1 MERGGRM
8 FFATGDTHGEWT
20 RFSSKN
26 FPEGKTLSRDDYVFI
41 MGDFGIWDDS
51 AREKHDFDWLAQKPF
66 TICFVSGNHENYDM
80 LEQLPIEE
88 WNGGKVNFIRDNI
101 IHLRRGQVFTINGV
115 KIFTFGG
122 ARSHDIQQG
131 ILDPDD
137 PQFDKK
143 KKILNKLGGMY
154 RINHISW
161 WEQEM
166 PGAKELAEGI
176 RNLDK
181 HSWQV
186 DYIFTHCAATDI
198 QKQLTGESTAY
209 QSDCLT
215 DYLEMIRR
223 KAEYKWWV
231 FGHYHMNC
239 SMNDRD
245 VVLYEQ
251 IVTIPDKWGKD
262 IE

>member
-1 MERGGRM
+1 M
-8 FFATGDTHGEWT
+8 FFATGDTHGDWS
-20 RFSSKN
+20 RFRSGN
-26 FPEGKTLSRDDYVFI
+26 FPEGKTLTRDDYVFI

-51 AREKHDFDWLAQKPF
+51 VREKQAFDWLSQKPY

-80 LEQLPIEE
+80 LEQMPVEV
-88 WNGGKVNFIRDNI
+88 WCGGKVNFIRDNI

-131 ILDPDD
+131 ILEPDD
-137 PQFDKK
+137 PQFYKK
-143 KKILNKLGGMY
+143 KMILSKLGGMY

-166 PGAKELAEGI
+166 PGENELEEGV
-176 RNLDK
+176 RNLEK
-181 HSWQV
+181 HKWKV

-198 QKQLTGESTAY
+198 QNQLTGESAAY
-209 QSDCLT
+209 QPDRLT
-215 DYLEMIRR
+215 DYLEVIRR
-223 KAEYKWWV
+223 RVEYRWWV

-239 SMNDRD
+239 CMNDRD
-245 VVLYEQ
+245 VVLYDQ
-251 IVTIPDKWGKD
+251 IVMIPDKS
-262 IE
+262 EENME